1 MSSAVSGGAGQV
13 SAFDARA
20 MRAAIALAARGL
32 GRVWPNPS
40 VGALIVAGEGAERRI
55 VGRGVTA
62 RPGGPH
68 AEVSALRSAGEAAR
82 GATAYVTLEPCSH
95 YGRTPPCSLA
105 LVEAGVRRVVVGCL
119 DPNPRVSGRG
129 IAILRE
135 AGVDVVAGVE
145 EEAARWLH
153 AGHNLRVTAMRPLV
167 MLKLAVSADGGIGRH
182 GEGQVAITGPEA
194 RAMVH
199 GLRARYDAILVGIG
213 TVLADDPELT
223 CRLPGMGNRSPVRVV
238 LDRQARLPLTS
249 RMVRSAADVPVWV
262 IAGHDA
268 DPERVEALT
277 AAGVLVIRVPPCD
290 AGIDP
295 LVAVTALANR
305 GITRLMVE
313 GGAQVAAS
321 FLNAG
326 LIDEAF
332 IFTGR
337 PSLGPGAILPF
348 AGRPLAAL
356 TECPTYRLAGTA
368 VHGPDRLTRLA
379 RKEI

>member
-13 SAFDARA
+13 STFDARA

-135 AGVDVVAGVE
+135 AGVDVVAAVE

-249 RMVRSAADVPVWV
+249 RLVRSAADVPVWV
-262 IAGHDA
+262 IAGNDA
-268 DPERVEALT
+268 DPVRVEALT
-277 AAGVLVIRVPPCD
+277 SAGVLVIRVPPCD

-321 FLNAG
+321 FLDAG

-368 VHGPDRLTRLA
+368 VYGPDRLTRLA

>member
-1 MSSAVSGGAGQV
+1 MSSAVPEGQRQV

-20 MRAAIALAARGL
+20 MRAAIALATRGL

-40 VGALIVAGEGAERRI
+40 VGALIVAGEGAERRV

-68 AEVSALRSAGEAAR
+68 AEVSALISAGEAAR

-129 IAILRE
+129 VAILRE
-135 AGVDVVAGVE
+135 AGVDVVTGVE

-213 TVLADDPELT
+213 TVLADNPELT

-238 LDRQARLPLTS
+238 LDRQARLPVAS
-249 RMVRSAADVPVWV
+249 RLVRGAADVPVWV
-262 IAGHDA
+262 IAGNDA
-268 DPERVEALT
+268 DPVRVEALT
-277 AAGVLVIRVPPCD
+277 SAGVLVIRVPPCD

-321 FLNAG
+321 FLDAG

-337 PSLGPGAILPF
+337 TSLGPSAILPF
-348 AGRPLAAL
+348 ADRPLAAL

-368 VHGPDRLTRLA
+368 QHGPDRLMRLA